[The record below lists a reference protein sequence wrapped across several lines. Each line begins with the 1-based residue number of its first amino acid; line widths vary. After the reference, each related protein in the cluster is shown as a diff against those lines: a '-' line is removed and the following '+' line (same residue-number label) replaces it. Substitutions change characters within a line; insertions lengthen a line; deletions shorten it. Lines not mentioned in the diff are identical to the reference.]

1 MEKHMKTMTTAIAAA
16 APTTPSPTSPAPTTF
31 VQADPNTFKDL
42 VQKLTGSS
50 GDTEKL
56 PVTLPTRLS
65 SKPSILVDPTGPR
78 RSPFKLQDRR
88 QTMRKL
94 EIKLSLATIGG
105 SSGTVPAPGYQYH
118 LSPRQIHWVDSPIP
132 SPVTPLGSESLFVP
146 SSGSPSPSSPAVS
159 EEERAIAD
167 KGFYLHPSPL
177 STPRASEPPELLNL
191 FPLTSP
197 SRHLD
202 HHDKARD

>member
-1 MEKHMKTMTTAIAAA
+1 MSIIEMEKHMKTMTTT
-16 APTTPSPTSPAPTTF
+16 TTPSPTSPAPTTF

-50 GDTEKL
+50 GDSEKL
-56 PVTLPTRLS
+56 PVTVPTRLS
-65 SKPSILVDPTGPR
+65 SKPTIPVEYPTGPR

-105 SSGTVPAPGYQYH
+105 SPS
-118 LSPRQIHWVDSPIP
+118 QIHWVDSPIP
-132 SPVTPLGSESLFVP
+132 SPVTPLGSESMFVP
-146 SSGSPSPSSPAVS
+146 SSGSQSPASPAVS
-159 EEERAIAD
+159 EEEKAIAE

-177 STPRASEPPELLNL
+177 STPRGSDPPELLNL

-197 SRHLD
+197 SHEKRSPS
-202 HHDKARD
+202 

>member
-1 MEKHMKTMTTAIAAA
+1 MTLEMEKHMKTM
-16 APTTPSPTSPAPTTF
+16 TTPSPTSPAPTTF

-50 GDTEKL
+50 GESEKL

-65 SKPSILVDPTGPR
+65 SKPTIPVEYPTGPR

-105 SSGTVPAPGYQYH
+105 ALPS
-118 LSPRQIHWVDSPIP
+118 QIHWVDSPIP
-132 SPVTPLGSESLFVP
+132 SPVTPLGSESMFVP

-159 EEERAIAD
+159 EEEKAIAE
-167 KGFYLHPSPL
+167 KGYYFHPSPL
-177 STPRASEPPELLNL
+177 STPRASDPPELLNL

-197 SRHLD
+197 GHEER
-202 HHDKARD
+202 

>member
-1 MEKHMKTMTTAIAAA
+1 MKTMTTTAAAAPA

-65 SKPSILVDPTGPR
+65 SKPSFPVDPTGPR

-105 SSGTVPAPGYQYH
+105 GSGTVPVPGYQYH

-132 SPVTPLGSESLFVP
+132 SPVTPLGSESVFVP
-146 SSGSPSPSSPAVS
+146 SSGSPSPSSPAVL

>member
-1 MEKHMKTMTTAIAAA
+1 MERQMKTMTSSS
-16 APTTPSPTSPAPTTF
+16 TTPSATSPAPTTF

-50 GDTEKL
+50 GDSEKL
-56 PVTLPTRLS
+56 PVTLPSRLS
-65 SKPSILVDPTGPR
+65 KPTIPVDPTGPR

-105 SSGTVPAPGYQYH
+105 GGGGGGLSPASASAAAVAHQFH

-177 STPRASEPPELLNL
+177 STPRASELPELLNL

-197 SRHLD
+197 SRNMPIMYI
-202 HHDKARD
+202 

>member
-1 MEKHMKTMTTAIAAA
+1 MTT
-16 APTTPSPTSPAPTTF
+16 TTPSPTSPAPTTF

-50 GDTEKL
+50 GDSEKL

-65 SKPSILVDPTGPR
+65 SKPTSGTIPLDYPTGPR

-94 EIKLSLATIGG
+94 EIKLSLASIGGGGG
-105 SSGTVPAPGYQYH
+105 SS
-118 LSPRQIHWVDSPIP
+118 SQIHWVDSPIP
-132 SPVTPLGSESLFVP
+132 SPVTPLGSESMFVP
-146 SSGSPSPSSPAVS
+146 SSGSQSPSSPAVS
-159 EEERAIAD
+159 EEEKAIAE

-177 STPRASEPPELLNL
+177 STPRGSDPPELLHL

-197 SRHLD
+197 G
-202 HHDKARD
+202 HDQKR